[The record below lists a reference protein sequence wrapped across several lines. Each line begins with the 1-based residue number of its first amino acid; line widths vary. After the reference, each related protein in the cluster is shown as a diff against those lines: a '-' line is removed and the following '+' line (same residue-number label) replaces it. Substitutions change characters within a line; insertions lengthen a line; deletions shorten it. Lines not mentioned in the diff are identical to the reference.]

1 MVRSASFQSFPF
13 HYAENERAAIALT
26 SIDIAPCIRGVACKA
41 ANQNK
46 ARGQTATHSARASEY
61 IKFSKLSNF
70 DHDSETGSSRLARSL
85 ASR

>member
-1 MVRSASFQSFPF
+1 MVRSPSFQSFPF

-26 SIDIAPCIRGVACKA
+26 WIDIAPCIA
-41 ANQNK
+41 AKPQIK
-46 ARGQTATHSARASEY
+46 KKTSGQTATHSARASKY

-70 DHDSETGSSRLARSL
+70 DHDSETGNVRLARSL